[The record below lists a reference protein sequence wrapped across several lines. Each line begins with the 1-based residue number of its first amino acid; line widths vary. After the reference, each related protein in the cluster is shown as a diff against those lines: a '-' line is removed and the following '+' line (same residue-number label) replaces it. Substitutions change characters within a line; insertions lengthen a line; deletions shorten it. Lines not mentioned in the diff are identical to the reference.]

1 MAQAEPRSTTRRALM
16 GTLVAAGIAAPAA
29 TAVAAQA
36 DPSDVLFQNW
46 WSEMDA
52 LEHEIEIAPQE
63 TDEDQDAIDRM
74 ADRAGD
80 LQDLI
85 LRTPSSTRIAVE
97 LKLRT
102 LIGYFGNY
110 DAPVVAPAR
119 DVLAFVVRSPA

>member
-1 MAQAEPRSTTRRALM
+1 MAQAEPRSTTRRAIV
-16 GTLVAAGIAAPAA
+16 GAFVAAGVAAPAS
-29 TAVAAQA
+29 TAIAVQTS
-36 DPSDVLFQNW
+36 PSDAEFQTW

-52 LEHEIEIAPQE
+52 LEHQIEVAPQE
-63 TDEDQDAIDRM
+63 TDADQNAIDRM

-85 LRTPSSTRIAVE
+85 LQTPSSTRIAVE

-110 DAPVVAPAR
+110 DAPVVAPAK
-119 DVLAFVVRSPA
+119 DILTFIISHH